1 MTNRDSSDVF
11 ETLVVAAAMDW
22 ARCSQLVVFF
32 LLRLLLLGRDFPPIS
47 EQFSVILVRVRS
59 KLVRFP
65 NPLALPK
72 ASEVGNL
79 TRSKQVQRNL
89 K

>member
-32 LLRLLLLGRDFPPIS
+32 LFRLLLLGRDFPPIS
-47 EQFSVILVRVRS
+47 EQIICDLNKSRIKANSKKLGVMKDMQRRVS
-59 KLVRFP
+59 KIP
-65 NPLALPK
+65 
-72 ASEVGNL
+72 
-79 TRSKQVQRNL
+79 SK
-89 K
+89 